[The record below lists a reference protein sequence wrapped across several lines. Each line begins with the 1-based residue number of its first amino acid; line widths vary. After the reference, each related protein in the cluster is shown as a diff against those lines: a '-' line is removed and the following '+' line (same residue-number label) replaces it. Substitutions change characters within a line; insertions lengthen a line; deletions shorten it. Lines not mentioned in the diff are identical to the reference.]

1 MSLYMYLL
9 LFICS
14 MAVKKYYVC
23 YMMLYRCGI
32 NANVFVLIKLNVI
45 NLFVFFFP
53 LNEKICPYCKMKKH
67 VKCSE
72 L

>member
-14 MAVKKYYVC
+14 MAVNKYYVC

-32 NANVFVLIKLNVI
+32 NANVFLIIKLNVI

-53 LNEKICPYCKMKKH
+53 LNEKNAPF
-67 VKCSE
+67 VK
-72 L
+72 

>member
-14 MAVKKYYVC
+14 MEVNKYSVC

-32 NANVFVLIKLNVI
+32 NANVLLIIKLNVN
-45 NLFVFFFP
+45 NLFGFFFLLKEKKMP
-53 LNEKICPYCKMKKH
+53 L
-67 VKCSE
+67 